1 MKNNKKI
8 RNKENLLTLDNYL
21 RDFIVENLD
30 TINIAG
36 KALKLYE
43 GENGESGIALNT
55 DVGVIDVLATDEEE
69 HFVVF
74 HIRLNK
80 ANEGTIG
87 QTLKYMGW
95 VKNELAK
102 EKKVLGIIVAKEFDK
117 NLKYAVT
124 QVENVNLFQYKL
136 DFNIGPAEIN

>member
-1 MKNNKKI
+1 M
-8 RNKENLLTLDNYL
+8 
-21 RDFIVENLD
+21 
-30 TINIAG
+30 
-36 KALKLYE
+36 
-43 GENGESGIALNT
+43 
-55 DVGVIDVLATDEEE
+55 LATDEEE